1 MRIAFCISGQPRS
14 WKQCYQSWFEIFR
27 KASFNSEIDVF
38 FHFWTSNSLPLIVS
52 NHESGSALTVQEQT
66 EIIST
71 LQPKR
76 FAFEESRFIE
86 VDFDRDSVLPVPYWL
101 QPQFNSLQK
110 VANLKRQYEIEN
122 DFQYD
127 VVIKLRGDLFFS
139 TNFTESFH
147 PYELKE
153 DWLFNLEPSTIYSM
167 HSCQDLGGVRMSD
180 MFFLS
185 DSLTFDHIAQF
196 KKCFRYL
203 DLNDIFPGTNGE
215 PPERFLYWYL
225 DSIGIKNHP
234 MPNIDCRL
242 YRTPEYI
249 TELTK
254 LGRELGLHEI
264 TF

>member
-1 MRIAFCISGQPRS
+1 MKIAFCISGQPRS
-14 WKQCYQSWFEIFR
+14 WNICHKTWFDLFR
-27 KASFNSEIDVF
+27 KAAFNSEIDVF
-38 FHFWTSNSLPLIVS
+38 FHFWNSNSLPLCIS
-52 NHESGSALTVQEQT
+52 NHESFQGLTDEERVSIVSALN
-66 EIIST
+66 
-71 LQPKR
+71 PKR
-76 FAFEESRFIE
+76 FQFEDSRFIE
-86 VDFDRDSVLPVPYWL
+86 VDFDRNAVQPVPYWL

-122 DFQYD
+122 NFEYD
-127 VVIKLRGDLFFS
+127 VVVKLRGDLFFS
-139 TNFTESFH
+139 SDFTESFH

-153 DWLFNLEPSTIYSM
+153 DWLFHLEPSTIYSM
-167 HSCQDLGGVRMSD
+167 HSCQDIGGVRLSD

-242 YRTPEYI
+242 YRTKEYLD
-249 TELTK
+249 ELKK
-254 LGRELGLHEI
+254 LGRELGQHEI
-264 TF
+264 CF